1 MVGYWLLVF
10 NNRLL
15 IQFGSIKQSNGIVT
29 ITFPIAYTTIYKTA
43 IAPTTMSA
51 HAGYPTTVQV
61 QELTRLSCYIDGASV
76 TGGVQYI
83 CIGY

>member
-1 MVGYWLLVF
+1 MVV

-15 IQFGSIKQSNGIVT
+15 IQFGGTKQSNGIVT
-29 ITFPIAYTTIYKTA
+29 VIFPIAYTTIYKTA
-43 IAPTTMSA
+43 IAPITMVA
-51 HAGYPTTVQV
+51 HAGFPTTVQA
-61 QELTRLSCYIDGASV
+61 QELTWLSCYIDGASV

>member
-1 MVGYWLLVF
+1 
-10 NNRLL
+10 
-15 IQFGSIKQSNGIVT
+15 
-29 ITFPIAYTTIYKTA
+29 
-43 IAPTTMSA
+43 MSA